1 MDKDK
6 ILSLIR
12 KYTREVA
19 PELEDAP
26 LEPTDS
32 LKSLGVDSVNRAEIL
47 MMVMED
53 LDLNVP
59 RVELAGAK
67 NIGELADLFVAK
79 L

>member
-53 LDLNVP
+53 LDLNIP
-59 RVELAGAK
+59 RVELAGAQ

>member
-12 KYTREVA
+12 KHTREVA

-26 LEPTDS
+26 LEATDS
-32 LKSLGVDSVNRAEIL
+32 LKTLGVDSVNRAEIL

-53 LDLNVP
+53 LSLNVP
-59 RVELAGAK
+59 RVELAGAQ

>member
-53 LDLNVP
+53 LDLNIP
-59 RVELAGAK
+59 RVELAGAN

>member
-6 ILSLIR
+6 ILSLIK

-53 LDLNVP
+53 LDLNIP

>member
-53 LDLNVP
+53 LDLNIP